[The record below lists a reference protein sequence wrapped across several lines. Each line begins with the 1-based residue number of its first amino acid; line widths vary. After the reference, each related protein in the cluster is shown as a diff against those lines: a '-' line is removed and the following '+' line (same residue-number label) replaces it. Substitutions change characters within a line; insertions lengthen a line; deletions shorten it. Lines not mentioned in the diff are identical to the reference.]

1 MIAKYHETNDKLL
14 LLHELQGRIRL
25 SRSDN
30 DILLRYLSGLEGE
43 RKFLDVMGEID
54 DVVILWDIYLEDYS
68 AQFDFLVLAGRYV
81 FHFDVKHYSGI
92 YTYKDGLFKSANG
105 RVNKRLM
112 MQLTASEAG
121 LKQFLLKHGF
131 HYKVTSRV
139 VFMNESFQLIGDT
152 DKYILFYYDLGRV
165 VDYLKGNAGIC
176 EDMMRLSE
184 TLIAHHG
191 DDSKFYNTDD
201 YDIDNVRLGLRC
213 PKCRR
218 VGMMRDSKGHKYQCR
233 CGHRVSNREAVDI
246 VYRMLELFR
255 VDKIR
260 KCDLN
265 RHLEMPDRTLKRIL
279 KQYYYKN
286 GTGRGTY
293 YTKDSVRDNQFLD
306 DLVDNYFES

>member
-1 MIAKYHETNDKLL
+1 MIAKFHETNDKLL
-14 LLHELQGRIRL
+14 LLYELYGRLDL
-25 SRSDN
+25 SKSDY
-30 DILLRYLSGLEGE
+30 DLLRRYLSGLEGE

-54 DVVILWDIYLEDYS
+54 GVVILWDIYLEDYS
-68 AQFDFLVLAGRYV
+68 AQFDFLVLAGQYV
-81 FHFDVKHYSGI
+81 FHFDVKHYSGV
-92 YTYKDGLFKSANG
+92 YAYRDGLFKSANG

-121 LKQFLLKHGF
+121 LKQFLLKYGF

-152 DKYILFYYDLGRV
+152 DKYILFYYDIGRV

-191 DDSKFYNTDD
+191 DESKFYNTDD
-201 YDIDNVRLGLRC
+201 YDMDDIKRGIRC

-218 VGMMRDSKGHKYQCR
+218 VGMIRDVKGHKYQCR

-265 RHLEMPDRTLKRIL
+265 RHLEMPNRTLQRIL
-279 KQYYYKN
+279 SKHYIKKGINRGIYYEK
-286 GTGRGTY
+286 
-293 YTKDSVRDNQFLD
+293 K
-306 DLVDNYFES
+306 

>member
-1 MIAKYHETNDKLL
+1 M
-14 LLHELQGRIRL
+14 
-25 SRSDN
+25 
-30 DILLRYLSGLEGE
+30 SGLEGE

-54 DVVILWDIYLEDYS
+54 GVVILWDIYLEDYS

-81 FHFDVKHYSGI
+81 FHFDVKHYRGV
-92 YTYKDGLFKSANG
+92 YEYKDGLFKSANG

-112 MQLTASEAG
+112 MQLTGSDAG

-191 DDSKFYNTDD
+191 DDAKFYSTDD
-201 YDIDNVRLGLRC
+201 YDMDDVKPGIRC

-218 VGMMRDSKGHKYQCR
+218 VGMIRDVKGHKYQCR

-265 RHLEMPDRTLKRIL
+265 RHLEMPNRTLQRIL
-279 KQYYYKN
+279 SKHYIKKGINRGIYYEK
-286 GTGRGTY
+286 
-293 YTKDSVRDNQFLD
+293 K
-306 DLVDNYFES
+306 

>member
-30 DILLRYLSGLEGE
+30 ETLLRYLSGLEGE
-43 RKFLDVMGEID
+43 HKFLDVMGEID
-54 DVVILWDIYLEDYS
+54 GVVILWDIYLEDYS

-81 FHFDVKHYSGI
+81 FHFDVKHYRGV
-92 YTYKDGLFKSANG
+92 YAYKDGLFVSVNG

-112 MQLTASEAG
+112 MLLTGSEAG
-121 LKQFLLKHGF
+121 LKQFLLNHGF

-165 VDYLKGNAGIC
+165 VDYLKGSAGIC

-191 DDSKFYNTDD
+191 EDSKFYNTDD
-201 YDIDNVRLGLRC
+201 YDIDSVRLGLRC

-265 RHLEMPDRTLKRIL
+265 RHLEMPNRTLQRIL
-279 KQYYYKN
+279 SKHYIKKGINRGIYYEK
-286 GTGRGTY
+286 
-293 YTKDSVRDNQFLD
+293 K
-306 DLVDNYFES
+306 

>member
-1 MIAKYHETNDKLL
+1 MIAKLHETNDKLL
-14 LLHELQGRIRL
+14 LLHELYGRLDL
-25 SRSDN
+25 SKSDY
-30 DILLRYLSGLEGE
+30 DLLRRYLSGLEGE

-54 DVVILWDIYLEDYS
+54 GVVVLWDIYLEDYS
-68 AQFDFLVLAGRYV
+68 AQFDFLVLAGQYV
-81 FHFDVKHYSGI
+81 FHFDVKHYSGV
-92 YTYKDGLFKSANG
+92 YAYRDGLFKSANG

-121 LKQFLLKHGF
+121 LKQFLLKYGF

-152 DKYILFYYDLGRV
+152 DKYILFYYDIGRV

-191 DDSKFYNTDD
+191 DESKFYNTDD
-201 YDIDNVRLGLRC
+201 YDMDDIKRGIRC

-218 VGMMRDSKGHKYQCR
+218 VGMIRDVKGHKYQCR

-265 RHLEMPDRTLKRIL
+265 RHLEMPNRTLQRIL
-279 KQYYYKN
+279 SKHYIKKGINRGIYYEK
-286 GTGRGTY
+286 
-293 YTKDSVRDNQFLD
+293 K
-306 DLVDNYFES
+306 